1 MTEEYSRKD
10 ESLSSDMV
18 SEKVDQRLRNIR
30 TQILLTG
37 GSPAGPCNVAGTLIA
52 LLRSD
57 EPIEQHTRTLLADA
71 LERGISGNRTE
82 VRSADGFL
90 LPRLEVG
97 SMGRDGRVGKAI
109 LERRRWLDAA
119 EAVAERRA
127 AGEKGRG
134 IVEAV
139 GNDFS
144 LGYEVME
151 KAIKL
156 RNKLLKE
163 LDDPASQI
171 VAETLNFWRDTEFD
185 RSDEDQYYFARS
197 LFIER
202 EAETS
207 VK

>member
-1 MTEEYSRKD
+1 
-10 ESLSSDMV
+10 
-18 SEKVDQRLRNIR
+18 
-30 TQILLTG
+30 
-37 GSPAGPCNVAGTLIA
+37 
-52 LLRSD
+52 
-57 EPIEQHTRTLLADA
+57 
-71 LERGISGNRTE
+71 
-82 VRSADGFL
+82 
-90 LPRLEVG
+90 
-97 SMGRDGRVGKAI
+97 MGRDGRVGKAI